1 MYAEHPF
8 DKVSVRVVPNWGDQ
22 SVSTMRM
29 RSVNAQ
35 TIAEA
40 SDQDSNGVN
49 YTPLAPEKAFVMNR
63 LREDIAV
70 INTETN
76 EVTDHIHVGGNT
88 ETASTTP
95 DGKWIVATV
104 SSANKVVVIDALT
117 NGIVKTFEHVGSYP
131 WSVTIPKG
139 QNYCH

>member
-1 MYAEHPF
+1 MH
-8 DKVSVRVVPNWGDQ
+8 
-22 SVSTMRM
+22 
-29 RSVNAQ
+29 
-35 TIAEA
+35 
-40 SDQDSNGVN
+40 

-70 INTETN
+70 LNTETG
-76 EVTDHIHVGGNT
+76 EVTDRINVGGNT

-104 SSANKVVVIDALT
+104 SSANKVVVIDALS
-117 NGIVKTFEHVGSYP
+117 NKIIKTFENIGSYP